1 MAMLEHYSDSESPI
15 ECKRPGM
22 ELTDLDNK
30 LQ

>member
-1 MAMLEHYSDSESPI
+1 MAMLEHHSDSESAI
-15 ECKRPGM
+15 EFKRLGM